1 MANTGVDLA
10 TNAGRVNVP
19 DATEETLS
27 LVLAQTADAEE
38 KKGRG
43 ATLAESPGTWE
54 EMRKEALLLWIDEV
68 MAGMEFLV
76 ARTTVSVKESP
87 NWGDQELE
95 AVLVTGL
102 SDVAVDRSE
111 SGVGKPTDKLLLVK
125 RDGNAN

>member
-27 LVLAQTADAEE
+27 LVLTQTADAEE

-43 ATLAESPGTWE
+43 AVLAESPGTRE

-87 NWGDQELE
+87 N
-95 AVLVTGL
+95 
-102 SDVAVDRSE
+102 
-111 SGVGKPTDKLLLVK
+111 
-125 RDGNAN
+125 

>member
-43 ATLAESPGTWE
+43 AALAESPGTRE

-87 NWGDQELE
+87 N
-95 AVLVTGL
+95 
-102 SDVAVDRSE
+102 
-111 SGVGKPTDKLLLVK
+111 
-125 RDGNAN
+125 

>member
-27 LVLAQTADAEE
+27 LVLVQTADAEE

-43 ATLAESPGTWE
+43 ATLAESPGTRE

-87 NWGDQELE
+87 N
-95 AVLVTGL
+95 
-102 SDVAVDRSE
+102 
-111 SGVGKPTDKLLLVK
+111 
-125 RDGNAN
+125 